1 MKNISILVIVIL
13 FSSCNIDGDTTPDIS
28 YDDIHNCLPLPDDVP
43 AKFKNGT
50 PIGWDCEMASF
61 YHNGDLNLY
70 YDDDGEL
77 IAIEK
82 VR

>member
-1 MKNISILVIVIL
+1 MKNISILMIVIL
-13 FSSCNIDGDTTPDIS
+13 LSSCNIDGDTTPDVS

-43 AKFKNGT
+43 ATFKSGT
-50 PIGWDCEMASF
+50 PIGWDCEMKAF
-61 YHNGDLNLY
+61 YVNGDLVLH
-70 YDDDGEL
+70 YDSTGGL